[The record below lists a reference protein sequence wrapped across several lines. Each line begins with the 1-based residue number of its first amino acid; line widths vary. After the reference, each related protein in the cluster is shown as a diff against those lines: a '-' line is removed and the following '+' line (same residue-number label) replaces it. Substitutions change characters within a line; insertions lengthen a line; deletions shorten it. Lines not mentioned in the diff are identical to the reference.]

1 LKVLRKRPYFLG
13 LENDPKIVLEN
24 ERKSGFRPKTGG
36 TRTPSLVSM
45 TSPARRTHEYVTR
58 RRDGR
63 FDQAFR

>member
-1 LKVLRKRPYFLG
+1 
-13 LENDPKIVLEN
+13 
-24 ERKSGFRPKTGG
+24 
-36 TRTPSLVSM
+36 M